1 MLLRGITI
9 FAAFQVVAC
18 VSGAAEERPTRGMLY
33 NTSEWHSLSYECSLS
48 GANLDCSFTQ
58 VAVRPKA
65 KPQELNQTLSKAR
78 ADFRSF
84 KENLSKECGEIGPIY
99 EAIALGRIP
108 PGADPQKYA
117 EGMSKMHPMQKAD
130 TANMLQRLH
139 EVCQNPTEAK
149 FLDFARFNH
158 EKETRT
164 CKVST
169 NTYRQRFRKVGEDGP
184 WVVVDSP
191 NGSCGVVNVSR
202 FEQSPSSSETDTSS
216 SFRFW
221 TYYAKKVVTNKRGE
235 AFPGLSC
242 SGLDEAE
249 YFYDWKSNETYANC
263 DYIEFSPI

>member
-1 MLLRGITI
+1 
-9 FAAFQVVAC
+9 
-18 VSGAAEERPTRGMLY
+18 MLY
-33 NTSEWHSLSYECSLS
+33 NTSEWHSLTYECSLS

-58 VAVRPKA
+58 VTVRSKA
-65 KPQELNQTLSKAR
+65 KPQELNEALSKAR
-78 ADFRSF
+78 AAFKSF
-84 KENLSKECGEIGPIY
+84 KENAANECKGVGQVY
-99 EAIALGRIP
+99 EAITSGRAP
-108 PGADPQKYA
+108 PGADPQKFA
-117 EGMSKMHPMQKAD
+117 DGMSKMHSMQKAD
-130 TANMLQRLH
+130 TTNMLQRLH

-149 FLDFARFNH
+149 FLDFTRFNH

-169 NTYRQRFRKVGEDGP
+169 NTYKQRFRKVGEDGP

-191 NGSCGVVNVSR
+191 NGTCGVVNVSR
-202 FEQSPSSSETDTSS
+202 FEQSPSLSGNDTTSGL
-216 SFRFW
+216 RFW

-249 YFYDWKSNETYANC
+249 YLYDWKTNETYANC